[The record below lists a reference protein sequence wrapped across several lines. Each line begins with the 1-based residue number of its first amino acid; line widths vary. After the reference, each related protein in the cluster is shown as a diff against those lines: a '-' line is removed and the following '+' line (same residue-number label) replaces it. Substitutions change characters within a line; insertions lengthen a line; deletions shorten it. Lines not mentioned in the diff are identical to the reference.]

1 MRKYWWKYLG
11 AGIIVYVIIAG
22 LLIPL
27 KPGIES
33 ISPSSGK
40 AGETVT
46 FTVEGYN
53 SNFDKSNENIRAWLR
68 TDAEISL
75 AASDYKVVDYKTLE
89 LTYNIPQNL
98 PFESKVKYFSLI
110 IDNEF
115 DGASVLPSAVSITQD
130 SINVAEA
137 GPLWQKNGIQNLNIK
152 EGISF
157 PYRNIL
163 YETIRNT
170 YFHVSLWLAM
180 MILFIASVVMSIRY
194 LRTFN
199 KDFDDR
205 AVALTTVG
213 LMYGILGLIT
223 GSIWAKHTWGTYW
236 TWQEIKLNMTAVA
249 LLIYAAYFILRSSME
264 DNERKSRISAVYN
277 IFAFA
282 ALIPL
287 IYVVPRLTSSLH
299 PGNGGN
305 PAFGS
310 EDLDNT
316 MRMVFYP
323 AVIGFT
329 LLGVW
334 ISTLIYRLEKI
345 KDHYLEN
352 V

>member
-1 MRKYWWKYLG
+1 MRKFWWKYLG
-11 AGIIVYVIIAG
+11 AAILVYVILAG
-22 LLIPL
+22 MLIPL
-27 KPGIES
+27 KPGVLE
-33 ISPSSGK
+33 ISPST
-40 AGETVT
+40 AQAAQTMT

-53 SNFDKSNENIRAWLR
+53 TNYDKASSSIRAWLR
-68 TDAEISL
+68 SDDDHGLTASEIT
-75 AASDYKVVDYKTLE
+75 VVDYNTLNV
-89 LTYNIPQNL
+89 TFNIPKWL
-98 PFESKVKYFSLI
+98 PYESKVKYFSLI
-110 IDNEF
+110 LDNEI
-115 DGASVLPSAVSITQD
+115 DGASVLPSAVSLTQEVP
-130 SINVAEA
+130 NLARA
-137 GPLWQKNGIQNLNIK
+137 KALWPQGNIK
-152 EGISF
+152 DLHTNEVISF

-163 YETIRNT
+163 YETIRNL

-180 MILFIASVVMSIRY
+180 MILFIVSVFYSIKY

-199 KDFDDR
+199 KDFDDK
-205 AVALTTVG
+205 ALALTSSG
-213 LMYGILGLIT
+213 LMFGILGLIT

-249 LLIYAAYFILRSSME
+249 MLIYAAYFILRSSME
-264 DNERKSRISAVYN
+264 DSERKSRISSVYN

-287 IYVVPRLTSSLH
+287 LYVIPRLTSSLH

-305 PAFGS
+305 PTFGS

-329 LLGVW
+329 LLGLW
-334 ISTLIYRLEKI
+334 ISTLIYRIEKI
-345 KDHYLEN
+345 KDKLYDR

>member
-1 MRKYWWKYLG
+1 MRKSWWKILG
-11 AGIIVYVIIAG
+11 VVILIYVIIAG

-27 KPGIES
+27 KPGILTA
-33 ISPSSGK
+33 SPSAAK
-40 AGETVT
+40 AGETVSI
-46 FTVEGYN
+46 TVEGYN
-53 SNFDKSNENIRAWLR
+53 TNFDKAATDLRAWLR
-68 TDAEISL
+68 SEEDHALMASEI
-75 AASDYKVVDYKTLE
+75 AVVDYNTLN
-89 LTYNIPQNL
+89 LKFTIPPFI

-110 IDNEF
+110 LDNPV

-130 SINVAEA
+130 NINLTAA
-137 GPLWQKNGIQNLNIK
+137 KSMWPQGTIQNLNEK
-152 EGISF
+152 EGIHF

-180 MILFIASVVMSIRY
+180 MILFIASVVFSIKY
-194 LRTFN
+194 LMGFN
-199 KDFDDR
+199 KDHDDK
-205 AVALTTVG
+205 AVALTSSG
-213 LMYGILGLIT
+213 LMFGILGLIT

-249 LLIYAAYFILRSSME
+249 MLIYAAYFILRNSME
-264 DNERKSRISAVYN
+264 DSERKSRISSVYN

-287 IYVVPRLTSSLH
+287 IYVIPRLTSSLH

-329 LLGVW
+329 LLGLW
-334 ISTLIYRLEKI
+334 ISTIIYRIEKV
-345 KDHYLEN
+345 KDKLLDS